1 MSADRERARLLA
13 ADALAR
19 GEPTAWFERLYAE
32 AKTGGAVVP
41 WADRVPNPHV
51 VAWLEGRTWPAGARA
66 LDVGCGLGDTA
77 CELARRGLRV
87 IAFDVSPTAVADA
100 RARFDGTAIEFVVA
114 DLLAPPP
121 AWHRAFDLVVEV
133 YTLQVLP
140 ADARAA
146 AVARLRTVVA
156 PGGTL
161 LVVARGRDD
170 GEHPGAMPWP
180 LTRHEV
186 EAMGGDELAL
196 RSFEDFRD
204 DEDPP
209 VRRFRATFVRC

>member
-1 MSADRERARLLA
+1 
-13 ADALAR
+13 
-19 GEPTAWFERLYAE
+19 
-32 AKTGGAVVP
+32 
-41 WADRVPNPHV
+41 
-51 VAWLEGRTWPAGARA
+51 
-66 LDVGCGLGDTA
+66 
-77 CELARRGLRV
+77 
-87 IAFDVSPTAVADA
+87 
-100 RARFDGTAIEFVVA
+100 
-114 DLLAPPP
+114 
-121 AWHRAFDLVVEV
+121 VVEV

-140 ADARAA
+140 PDARAA
-146 AVARLRTVVA
+146 AVACLRTVVA

-209 VRRFRATFVRC
+209 VRRFRATFVRR